1 MRQEREKATDATLK
15 AGSAASREI
24 GQLREE
30 LTKAK
35 ASVQDLSG
43 KVTKVSYILL
53 CFRFKANLMIG
64 ILKLFLFYFK

>member
-43 KVTKVSYILL
+43 KVIKVSFSFL
-53 CFRFKANLMIG
+53 CFWCNAYLIIG
-64 ILKLFLFYFK
+64 SLKLFLFY

>member
-1 MRQEREKATDATLK
+1 MKESNLRKEREKATDATLK

-35 ASVQDLSG
+35 TAVQELTH
-43 KVTKVSYILL
+43 KVTKVSYCCMCNTNIMIDLL
-53 CFRFKANLMIG
+53 NIFDFI
-64 ILKLFLFYFK
+64 